1 MRLKP
6 FEQVD
11 EVPFTASREDVVRV
25 RGKPALTHR
34 NDVGL
39 NELDYGSVVYR
50 FKDNGRLE
58 EVTEQATVVILGKV
72 AVPFVALRQFIAE
85 QDDSAFERAG
95 FVVSPKF
102 GVAFDPSNPFWVTA
116 LAAHCIGTW
125 RALR

>member
-39 NELDYGSVVYR
+39 NELDYGSVVCR
-50 FKDNGRLE
+50 FQDNGRLE
-58 EVTEQATVVILGKV
+58 EVTQQANTVVLGNV
-72 AVPFVALRQFIAE
+72 AVPFTALRQFLTE
-85 QDDSAFERAG
+85 QDEGVFERAG
-95 FVVSPKF
+95 FVISPKF
-102 GVAFDPSNPFWVTA
+102 GMAFDPANPFWVTA

-125 RALR
+125 RALK